1 MVKVLAC
8 FFIWPVENPV
18 FGSNMGRIFLKRNYS
33 THVRIPFILRGAI
46 FERLA
51 RLPSLDWSYPTTA
64 VAFFLNSLK
73 GLLRARIPIAAIVS
87 PKSSSSIWGIFNF
100 VAQRN

>member
-1 MVKVLAC
+1 
-8 FFIWPVENPV
+8 
-18 FGSNMGRIFLKRNYS
+18 MGRIFLKRNYS
-33 THVRIPFILRGAI
+33 THVRILFILRGAI

-51 RLPSLDWSYPTTA
+51 RLPSLDWFYPTTA
-64 VAFFLNSLK
+64 FTFFLNSLK

-87 PKSSSSIWGIFNF
+87 PKSSSSIWGISNF